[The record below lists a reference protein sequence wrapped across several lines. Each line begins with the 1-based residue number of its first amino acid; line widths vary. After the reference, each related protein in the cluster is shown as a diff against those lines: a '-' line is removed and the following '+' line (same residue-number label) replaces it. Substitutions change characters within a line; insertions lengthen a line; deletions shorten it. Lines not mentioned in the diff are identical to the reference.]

1 MVQSPTKRGVVVIGG
16 RKGTRQESNILIELS
31 GESREALQWTILDQ
45 KLQRGRCAH
54 VSFLVP
60 DETVTQL
67 IQATESQ
74 ISEFLKS
81 QIKREE
87 SPRRPEAQGRSLLC
101 RFTDVFKRTR
111 RD

>member
-60 DETVTQL
+60 DETVRVYVTIEFRHRRGG
-67 IQATESQ
+67 IQNLAP
-74 ISEFLKS
+74 FRAKDLKC
-81 QIKREE
+81 
-87 SPRRPEAQGRSLLC
+87 L
-101 RFTDVFKRTR
+101 
-111 RD
+111 